1 MCSCSVFLLRKF
13 KVIFFSWCS
22 NFDDFSLKNSM
33 VKYLRWSFMYYL
45 YVVRTSKTL
54 RQELISQRVVLLAKR
69 RIWLLLCLFS
79 VQSFDPWKKK
89 HVFSCSSRLAKTNY
103 WSLYN
108 LVAPIHVVSVKFMQS
123 RCLRFKGYEL
133 YSLVLTLPLQRKPG
147 NQIAKCQKGLTTS
160 FVSFWTLAETAKTS

>member
-1 MCSCSVFLLRKF
+1 MFKFWWFFLEKFNGQIFEMVIHVLPLRGQDLKDPQTRT
-13 KVIFFSWCS
+13 
-22 NFDDFSLKNSM
+22 NFPTSSITCKKENLTSPLSFLCTKLWSM
-33 VKYLRWSFMYYL
+33 
-45 YVVRTSKTL
+45 
-54 RQELISQRVVLLAKR
+54 
-69 RIWLLLCLFS
+69 
-79 VQSFDPWKKK
+79 KKK

-160 FVSFWTLAETAKTS
+160 FVSFWTLAETTKTS